1 MSSPS
6 PSTTR
11 ESSARGSVLVVRNLT
26 ARAGGT
32 PILEDISFTLK
43 SGRRLANG
51 GDGNSTTA
59 SINGSIA
66 FVRGPSGGGKTALLR
81 TVASLEPVDEVRR
94 LREWRKFGRNCAQR
108 IDVQIDFTICF
119 FILNLNLD

>member
-1 MSSPS
+1 MS
-6 PSTTR
+6 TAR

-32 PILEDISFTLK
+32 PILEDISFTLR
-43 SGRRLANG
+43 SGRRRANG
-51 GDGNSTTA
+51 GNDDGTSTT
-59 SINGSIA
+59 SVSGSIA

-94 LREWRKFGRNCAQR
+94 LASRERGK
-108 IDVQIDFTICF
+108 
-119 FILNLNLD
+119 